1 MKGPTRGPCSRSKD
15 RQASA
20 RAEIDHKHRMTSIS
34 RTPSCGSRTRGA
46 TAYLLISS
54 APTLLAPFRTRTTH
68 IVHLGL
74 IRSSRPL
81 FSVRQLGDLANG
93 SPGVDDG
100 ALNSARGN
108 KDSYIVQLRPSIRFA
123 SVTDCMQSVVFP
135 SAFRILARAKIGAN
149 RSRAFSSA
157 HRTLH
162 QLL

>member
-1 MKGPTRGPCSRSKD
+1 VRLKD
-15 RQASA
+15 ERRYCIFADLG
-20 RAEIDHKHRMTSIS
+20 RAPGRD
-34 RTPSCGSRTRGA
+34 P
-46 TAYLLISS
+46 
-54 APTLLAPFRTRTTH
+54 PTLLAPFRIRTTH

-93 SPGVDDG
+93 SPGVGDG

-108 KDSYIVQLRPSIRFA
+108 KDSYIVQLRQSIRFA

-157 HRTLH
+157 RRIDSRVGW
-162 QLL
+162 

>member
-1 MKGPTRGPCSRSKD
+1 VRLKD
-15 RQASA
+15 ERRYCIFADLE
-20 RAEIDHKHRMTSIS
+20 RAAGRD
-34 RTPSCGSRTRGA
+34 P
-46 TAYLLISS
+46 
-54 APTLLAPFRTRTTH
+54 PTLLAPFRTRTTH

-81 FSVRQLGDLANG
+81 FSVRHLANG

-123 SVTDCMQSVVFP
+123 SVTDCMHSVVFP
-135 SAFRILARAKIGAN
+135 SAFRILARAKIAAN

-157 HRTLH
+157 R
-162 QLL
+162 QIDSRVGW

>member
-1 MKGPTRGPCSRSKD
+1 MRLKD
-15 RQASA
+15 ERRYCIFADLA
-20 RAEIDHKHRMTSIS
+20 RAAGRD
-34 RTPSCGSRTRGA
+34 P
-46 TAYLLISS
+46 
-54 APTLLAPFRTRTTH
+54 PTLLAPFRTRTTH

-123 SVTDCMQSVVFP
+123 SVTDCMHSVVFP
-135 SAFRILARAKIGAN
+135 SAFRILARAKIAAN

-157 HRTLH
+157 RRTDSRVGW
-162 QLL
+162 